1 MADLA
6 IDVVYEDNALLVLN
20 KPSGLLSVPG
30 KGDDKQDCAS
40 ARVQAHYPDAL
51 VVHRLDMATSGL
63 MLMAR
68 GAAAQRDLSKAFASR
83 NVHKRYVA
91 VVAGTLALP
100 NSLLNFPLQSSVQPS
115 LQPSPDGWAVID
127 LPIALDWPNRPRR
140 IIDSARGKPSV
151 TLWRV
156 VPDTAPTF
164 HANLTAQVTHA
175 ERDAQVAQAA
185 QAVDATLA
193 TPALNDPLPPS
204 NTPQFDRSTS
214 FTRLELSPV
223 TGRSHQL
230 RVHLAALGHPI
241 LGDALYAPP
250 NVQARA
256 SRLLLHA
263 TGLTLAHPV
272 TGQPLQF
279 DSPAP
284 F

>member
-40 ARVQAHYPDAL
+40 ARVQARYPDAL

-63 MLMAR
+63 MMMAR
-68 GAAAQRDLSKAFASR
+68 GAAAQRTLSEAFASR

-91 VVAGTLALP
+91 VVAGIIAMP

-151 TLWRV
+151 TRWRV
-156 VPDTAPTF
+156 VPDTVPTF
-164 HANLTAQVTHA
+164 QANPS
-175 ERDAQVAQAA
+175 AQATRA
-185 QAVDATLA
+185 ARNVQAVYATPA